1 MSVYLRAKFEVS
13 SIIRTSFRHRG
24 EGGRVGGGGFRPAPT
39 SKRIP
44 KNPSHV
50 RIKKAKRKLA
60 EDNLTKYNGI
70 KNELDVT

>member
-1 MSVYLRAKFEVS
+1 MREL
-13 SIIRTSFRHRG
+13 
-24 EGGRVGGGGFRPAPT
+24 GGVGGGGFWPAPT

-44 KNPSHV
+44 KNPSHI